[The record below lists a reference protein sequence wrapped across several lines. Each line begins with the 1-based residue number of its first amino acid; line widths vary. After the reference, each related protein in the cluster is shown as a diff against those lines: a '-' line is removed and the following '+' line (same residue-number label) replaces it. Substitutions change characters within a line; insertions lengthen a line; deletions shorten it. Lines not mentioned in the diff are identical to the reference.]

1 MALFRRDSEPYTTS
15 DGIGYT
21 GFTHSCKECG
31 SYLRKLSSKVPC
43 EIWQEQA
50 ETVNIVL
57 AIIGKRRF
65 LDCGRGRSV
74 NNIAELETQVREIAA
89 GRWVFPKFIK
99 DRLEVGQ

>member
-1 MALFRRDSEPYTTS
+1 MLNESELAAWYRRLNLNEQARMLINRIRSSEPARRVAGKRS
-15 DGIGYT
+15 NVSG
-21 GFTHSCKECG
+21 
-31 SYLRKLSSKVPC
+31 L
-43 EIWQEQA
+43 
-50 ETVNIVL
+50 L